1 MEKLYKK
8 ALHLEYF
15 TVIYNILEAV
25 ASIIAGGIANS
36 IALVGFGMDS
46 IVESLSGFVLIWRL
60 RKHGTLSP
68 EEEEKIEHKASI
80 FVGITFFILG
90 AYVLYESIMKIINRE
105 ISDPSLPGII
115 IAVLSLIIMPV
126 LAWKKYRLGKTLNLP
141 SLVADSKETLVCSFL
156 SAALLA
162 GLGARYFF
170 EIHLADPIVGLII
183 VVFLFREGYELIFEE
198 EEDEK
203 DDD

>member
-68 EEEEKIEHKASI
+68 AEEEKIEHKASI